1 MNQQVR
7 SWFLQGKIAE
17 TLSGVGDYFIEGVTY
32 RGTHDFILAVGELI
46 NFARE
51 GNEKEAAKGF
61 ETALENLLKAG
72 ALKSG
77 LLLMRAYQLTIDDE
91 GFELPVD
98 RERVIALIGRAVQ
111 SGGEEL
117 SQNEELRDLACLVLD
132 RIPSLKNRL
141 GLK

>member
-32 RGTHDFILAVGELI
+32 RDTHDFILAVGELI
-46 NFARE
+46 NFARD
-51 GNEKEAAKGF
+51 GNENKAAKGF
-61 ETALENLLKAG
+61 ETALENLFEAG
-72 ALKSG
+72 ALESG
-77 LLLMRAYQLTIDDE
+77 LRLMRAYQLTVDEE

-98 RERVIALIGRAVQ
+98 RERVIALIGRAIQ

-117 SQNEELRDLACLVLD
+117 SQDEELPVLACIVVE

-141 GLK
+141 GLM